1 MIKIEH
7 LEYGKNGSLL
17 NDLNMGIENGE
28 IYCLICKQEQ
38 CLETLF
44 EILEGFR
51 KINKGKIFVDSND
64 VTESEKKYISSVNH
78 IEDIGDF
85 EIEVTLN
92 NFIDYMCGNNINLKN
107 RVLEILFQFNL
118 FEKDLN
124 IKIKNSNLIDFKAVY
139 LAISLMNDENNIV
152 INDFIRGEDKEFE
165 LKFNI
170 LLEEM
175 KQKDKAIL
183 YLTGNIFYAYNI
195 ADRVS
200 FIKNGNLVPAEPI
213 ISKHFKEM
221 DMMALYKKY
230 LS

>member
-7 LEYGKNGSLL
+7 LEYGENGSLL
-17 NDLNMGIENGE
+17 NDLNMRIENGE
-28 IYCLICKQEQ
+28 IYFLICKQEQ

-64 VTESEKKYISSVNH
+64 VTESEKKNISSVNH

-85 EIEVTLN
+85 EVEVTLN
-92 NFIDYMCGNNINLKN
+92 NFIDYICGNNINLKN

-183 YLTGNIFYAYNI
+183 YLTENIFYAYNI

-200 FIKNGNLVPAEPI
+200 FIKNGNLMPAEPI
-213 ISKHFKEM
+213 ISKHLKEM
-221 DMMALYKKY
+221 DMMTLYRKY